1 MNIKKKT
8 ATLLLSAA
16 LAISAVTAGITAFAN
31 ASAYSYD
38 SESKVLTIKA
48 DTDNYTQEN
57 YTSAPWNKYKNETKS
72 IIVQEGVKSIGDF
85 SFCFE
90 SALTS
95 VTLPSTLTNIGT
107 AAFAGSDTLKELT
120 VPDSVTSI
128 GDNAFGYNSQM
139 MLTDGFVAKC
149 SQGSYAQGYCLAN
162 YIMFDTPIAK
172 GENTA
177 VINKANA
184 QCIWSYAPK
193 TNCTIS
199 FSSES
204 TDDTYGLIYDAATYT
219 YSDSFD
225 IMKGSAIVDNDDG
238 DASNN
243 DNLDF
248 SISYDLEAG
257 KRYYL
262 CAKYKNP
269 AETGSFKVNFSSVCK
284 EHIYEEKVIEQ
295 PSCETDGKSEFTCIG
310 CGESYFVK
318 LYATGHSYKLKSFDG
333 DNASIECEKCDS
345 KYTIAFMDYYHKQ
358 NSLLDVVPDGIIN
371 AKDYTKLYNEY
382 RSKN

>member
-38 SESKVLTIKA
+38 NENKVLTIKA

-57 YTSAPWNKYKNETKS
+57 YADAPWSKYNNETES

-107 AAFAGSDTLKELT
+107 AAFAGSDTLKEITIPDT
-120 VPDSVTSI
+120 VSSI

-149 SQGSYAQGYCLAN
+149 SQGSYPQGYCLAN
-162 YIMFDTPIAK
+162 YIMFDSPIAN

-177 VINKANA
+177 VINEANE
-184 QCIWSYAPK
+184 QCIWSFAPK
-193 TNCTIS
+193 TNCTVS

-225 IMKGSAIVDNDDG
+225 IMKDSAIVDNDDG

-262 CAKYKNP
+262 CAKFKNP
-269 AETGSFKVNFSSVCK
+269 SETGNYKVNFSFVCK
-284 EHIYEEKVIEQ
+284 EHIYKKEIISE
-295 PSCETDGKSEFTCIG
+295 PSCETDGQSLYTCIG
-310 CGESYFVK
+310 CGHTYYEK
-318 LYATGHSYKLKSFDG
+318 IYATGHTYELSDFDG
-333 DNASIECEKCDS
+333 ENATVKCKNGDS
-345 KYTIAFMDYYHKQ
+345 EFTLKFMDYVNGHNTY
-358 NSLLDVVPDGIIN
+358 LDVVGDGTVN
-371 AKDYTKLYNEY
+371 AKDYAKLLHTY
-382 RSKN
+382 KK